1 MCVCYSMPLV
11 HKCISGAEL
20 VEWADWEFKIGMINM
35 LKEISENEAGVEDH
49 KKMKTLDIKN
59 IIHKVTCNIY
69 TL

>member
-1 MCVCYSMPLV
+1 
-11 HKCISGAEL
+11 
-20 VEWADWEFKIGMINM
+20 MINM